1 MATTKLGRLAK
12 AWVMAA
18 VAFTMADAA
27 AQAPAGDGRF
37 EAFSWVHVPNSLCR
51 WSSANVTT
59 MVEIAPWT
67 SIPEAARQLNALP
80 AGNRWVMLFIVTDD
94 MANHP
99 KDRCIRE
106 SVELRTSYVSSE
118 PVVRAPSQPKA
129 TSAGRVRNPATPK
142 TAPTLVPVTKRVV
155 VRTVTP
161 FRGPWME
168 HGVAETRNRIA
179 VIMNGLKAAGA
190 QVDGVIVDNETTLD
204 ATHFMG
210 KPGSLSAIQSDPR
223 WPALAREL
231 GLPAVVTGMSWG
243 SPLYFAWTKAMASR
257 FDKALNDA
265 VYGPIRAAFP
275 KATVS
280 NYCSGN
286 IAASHAWPDI
296 NGHVD
301 VRTTAGFGSHDS
313 HEFYGWMAPG
323 RLGKVTVGTA
333 ESPQWVSLRLEVFK
347 IRGMAASSSRP
358 KHAWIGAK
366 SWVGEAWGPVS
377 LREHAMWDELIIQL
391 AMNGIEDFLHF
402 SPYLPTDPWSP
413 TAAFTGQL
421 ERDHR
426 ALDIVLGEVNRIVG
440 TASGRTLI
448 SAQPSWGEKVIAS
461 GLRVGDEIVWRFSFE
476 QGVDSVVVELS
487 DGSTARIVREPG
499 RCGAWFRHG
508 ASLSLLT
515 DGAGKPKV
523 RFGPEPVQEDQPQA
537 VALAK

>member
-1 MATTKLGRLAK
+1 MKATKLGRLTK
-12 AWVMAA
+12 AWMLA
-18 VAFTMADAA
+18 TMAFATA
-27 AQAPAGDGRF
+27 GAVAQAPAGDGRF

-51 WSSANVTT
+51 WSSANLTT

-106 SVELRTSYVSSE
+106 TVELRTSYVSSG
-118 PVVRAPSQPKA
+118 ALGGTASQTKV
-129 TSAGRVRNPATPK
+129 TSAGGARKPATPK
-142 TAPTLVPVTKRVV
+142 LAPRLVPVTNRVV
-155 VRTVTP
+155 VRQVTP

-168 HGVAETRNRIA
+168 HGVAETRSRIA
-179 VIMNGLKAAGA
+179 AIMNGLKAAGA

-210 KPGSLSAIQSDPR
+210 RPGSLWAIQSDPR
-223 WPALAREL
+223 WPSLAREM

-243 SPLYFAWTKAMASR
+243 SPLYFQWTKAMASR

-275 KATVS
+275 KAAVS

-286 IAASHAWPDI
+286 IAASHAWPDL

-323 RLGKVTVGTA
+323 RLGKVAVGSV

-347 IRGMAASSSRP
+347 VRGMAASSTRP

-366 SWVGEAWGPVS
+366 SWAGEAWGPVS
-377 LREHAMWDELIIQL
+377 LREHAMWDELVIQL

-402 SPYLPTDPWSP
+402 SPYLPADPWSP

-426 ALDIVLGEVNRIVG
+426 ALDAVLGEVNRMIG
-440 TASGRTLI
+440 TSSGRTLI
-448 SAQPSWGEKVIAS
+448 TTQPSWGEKVIAS

-476 QGVDSVVVELS
+476 QGVNSVAVELS
-487 DGSTARIVREPG
+487 DGSTARIEREPG
-499 RCGAWFRHG
+499 RCGAWFRHK
-508 ASLSLLT
+508 ASLGLLT
-515 DGAGKPKV
+515 DGKGKPKIHL
-523 RFGPEPVQEDQPQA
+523 GPDPVQTSPQQV
-537 VALAK
+537 VALAM